1 MAKLVV
7 LNLGRGDL
15 QRGFPTV
22 TAQLWE
28 EGHRIPIQFTGSL
41 PAAPELPELYRRWQL
56 LYQLLYEVLYPS
68 LGWRKRIE
76 IDEEEEIEI
85 DQDDVTNISSV
96 EFSSLCNEL
105 HDRINTWFQSESFR
119 HIDQKLRTK
128 LHPSEEIR
136 VIITTED
143 DQVRRLPWH
152 LWDFFEDYQK
162 AVVGLSAPEVDRVKP
177 LRKNPVRQIRI
188 LAILGNS
195 EGIDVE
201 KDRAILEQLP
211 CAQTVF
217 LVEPQR
223 QELDRW
229 LWNKQGWDI
238 LFFAGHGS
246 SQQFQAEPDSPGQ
259 SVTFPDRTWERG
271 ETGRIYINQT
281 DSLTIHQLKNALR
294 AAIAR
299 GLKLAIFN
307 CCDGLGL
314 ARQLASL
321 HMGQMIVMREPVPDL
336 VAQEFLKHF
345 LASFADGESF
355 YQAVREAQDRLQGLE
370 GDFPCASWLPVVC
383 QNPAQAPL
391 VWPEWGQGTTRRIL
405 SSRRILSFVFNAT
418 VIVTALVIG
427 VRSLGMLQ
435 SWELQ
440 AFDGLMRSRPNEG
453 LDQRILVVTVTEADV
468 QAQPAQ
474 ERAGASL
481 SDRTLAQLLAKLE
494 LFNPRVIGLD
504 IYRENSVPVGYTDL
518 ATRMQTSDRFIAIC
532 KAGEE
537 NKNPGVAPPP
547 EVPVQRLGFSDVVSD
562 PDGILRRQLLA
573 MAPASPCSTDKS
585 FSFRIATRYLAS
597 LGIQPKL
604 TPDKNLQIGSIVF
617 KNLGQNAGG
626 YHEIDHL
633 GHQVLLNYR
642 SSATVATQVT
652 LADVLNNKLSPD
664 LVKDHIVL
672 IGTTAESFHDYW
684 STPYSAG
691 QWPHQPMPGVV
702 VQAHMVS
709 QILSAVLD
717 RRPLLWVWPKWYE
730 AIWVWCWSLIGGVL
744 AWRFWSLLRM
754 GLAVG
759 SACGILYGLCFGL
772 LMQGG
777 WVPLIPSALALLA
790 TGGTVAAYLAFQ
802 SHQQR

>member
-1 MAKLVV
+1 MTKLVV
-7 LNLGRGDL
+7 LNLGKGDL

-28 EGHRIPIQFTGSL
+28 EAHRLPIQFTGSL

-68 LGWRKRIE
+68 LDWRKRIE

-96 EFSSLCNEL
+96 EFSGLCDKL
-105 HDRINTWFQSESFR
+105 HHRINTWFKSESFR

-136 VIITTED
+136 VILATED

-152 LWDFFEDYQK
+152 LWDFFEDYPK
-162 AVVGLSAPEVDRVKP
+162 AIVGLSTPEVDRVKP
-177 LRKNPVRQIRI
+177 LRKNPVSQIRI

-211 CAQTVF
+211 CAQIVF

-229 LWNKQGWDI
+229 LWHKQGWDI

-246 SQQFQAEPDSPGQ
+246 SQEVQAE
-259 SVTFPDRTWERG
+259 TDRAWERR

-281 DSLTIHQLKNALR
+281 DSLTIPQLKNALR

-299 GLKLAIFN
+299 GLNLAIFN
-307 CCDGLGL
+307 CCDGLGV

-321 HMGQMIVMREPVPDL
+321 HIPQMIVMREPVPDL
-336 VAQEFLKHF
+336 VAQEFLKRF

-383 QNPAQAPL
+383 QNPAEAPIA
-391 VWPEWGQGTTRRIL
+391 WPKWGQGRIRPIG
-405 SSRRILSFVFNAT
+405 SSRRILPLIFNT
-418 VIVTALVIG
+418 SIVITALVIG
-427 VRSLGMLQ
+427 MRSLGMLQ

-440 AFDGLMRSRPNEG
+440 AFDALMRSRPNEG
-453 LDQRILVVTVTEADV
+453 LDQRILIVTVTDADV
-468 QAQPAQ
+468 QAQPAK
-474 ERAGASL
+474 ERGGASL
-481 SDRTLAQLLAKLE
+481 SDRTLAQLLSQLE
-494 LFNPRVIGLD
+494 PFQPRVIGLD
-504 IYRENSVPVGYTDL
+504 IYRENPVQAGYADL
-518 ATRMQTSDRFIAIC
+518 ATRMQTSDRFITIC

-547 EVPVQRLGFSDVVSD
+547 EVPVKRLGFSDVVLD

-585 FSFRIATRYLAS
+585 FSFRLATRYLAS
-597 LGIQPKL
+597 VGLQPKL
-604 TPDKNLQIGSIVF
+604 TPDKNLQISDIVF
-617 KNLGQNAGG
+617 KNLNQNTGG
-626 YHEIDHL
+626 YHGIDPL

-642 SSATVATQVT
+642 SSASVATQVT
-652 LADVLNNKLSPD
+652 ATDVLKHKLSPD
-664 LVKDHIVL
+664 LVKDRIVL
-672 IGTTAESFHDYW
+672 IGTTAESFHDSW

-691 QWPHQPMPGVV
+691 QWPHQFMPGVV

-717 RRPLLWVWPKWYE
+717 HRPLLWVWAKWFE
-730 AIWVWCWSLIGGVL
+730 VFWVWTWSVVGGIL
-744 AWRFWSLLRM
+744 AWRCWSLLRL
-754 GLAVG
+754 GLAVS
-759 SACGILYGLCFGL
+759 SALGLLYGLCFVL

-777 WVPLIPSALALLA
+777 WVPLIPSVLALLV
-790 TGGTVAAYLAFQ
+790 TGSSVAAYLAFQ
-802 SHQQR
+802 SHKQR